1 MKVRKVI
8 KRLGAVAT
16 AGAMLGATV
25 MGALAADLG
34 NYPDMFVTDGTFNGY
49 FVVGERAAA
58 VDNLAM
64 TDIATGM
71 KYTKSGSGSVSVSGD
86 AWLVGTSAK
95 KLELSNTNTS
105 TVGEQLYDIETFIS
119 DTELGAL
126 GDGEYSTSGS
136 SSTYKQYLYF
146 DVNNQND
153 HEIVKFVENDNDVTA
168 DFLYF
173 KNSDII
179 ANYVLEFASSP
190 ESTIQD
196 TAGSTSTTGTVL
208 DDYEN
213 TKLNMLGMEFDV
225 VLARRPQSTPEDS
238 IKLTLMGGSAS
249 GSLLEGESTSL
260 SVKGKTYD
268 VSLVFVDTTYAKFT
282 VNGEQTDKLQKGD
295 TFQLA
300 DGTEVGV
307 SEILYQ
313 SYAGGVHS
321 SDFFIGASKVELRD
335 NVVTDSTSS
344 NSLKVGTETI
354 SGADVIIEGTDDNTT
369 FTLTKIQVNMTAQ
382 DDYFV
387 AAGGKLSDAV
397 IEQGDDKE
405 LVFTNNWDI
414 EYHGLTEETTHDI
427 KLMSSTDRKYKL
439 QFYDGDDNMVQLPL
453 AYANSSTVLQLT
465 EDSTDKEVILHEG
478 LNISKNDYFVVTGG
492 TASDG
497 SAKTYALQYKG
508 ADKSTGTSPKI
519 KFKNLGSGSAVEYSL
534 DTATA
539 DAVATLKLGG
549 YSFVMTNTSAKTAG
563 DFTIQVAMNG
573 DSDYTDGEMDIIDSY
588 GAQIDFGG
596 NVYRDNAGNVSGTV
610 TQPLGAGALDFNIT
624 ITTPNS
630 NDYDN
635 QRPNSF
641 QVEVGATTTNEVTVD
656 SFLVDSSS
664 NPSLTPDGEENVA
677 YGYTSMG
684 AKWTYTTPSSSPQEL
699 TIEYPAEQRLPQ
711 VYVTSGA
718 TASASSGGSLA
729 SVEVVDATRLD
740 SEIASVSSNNLVV
753 VGGPCVNTVA
763 AELLGNPSDC
773 AEGFRP
779 GVARVKL
786 FENGD
791 NMAMLVAGYSG
802 QDTRLAGQVLSRSDR
817 WAQLSGDEVEI
828 EGTTASDATIAA
840 PQPVVVVA
848 EEPAAADAAADAP
861 ATE

>member
-34 NYPDMFVTDGTFNGY
+34 SYPNMFVTDGTFNGY

-86 AWLVGTSAK
+86 AWMVGTSAK
-95 KLELSNTNTS
+95 KLEMANTNS
-105 TVGEQLYDIETFIS
+105 TPVGEQIYDVETFIS
-119 DTELGAL
+119 DSELGAL
-126 GDGEYSTSGS
+126 ADGEFSTSGS
-136 SSTYKQYLYF
+136 SSTYTQYLYF
-146 DVNNQND
+146 DIKNQADN
-153 HEIVKFVENDNDVTA
+153 EIVVFAEDDEDVVA

-173 KNSDII
+173 KSGDNIGE
-179 ANYVLEFASSP
+179 YVLEFASSP
-190 ESTIQD
+190 ESTMQD
-196 TAGSTSTTGTVL
+196 TAGSASTSGTVL
-208 DDYEN
+208 DDFEN
-213 TKLNMLGMEFDV
+213 TKLNMLGMEFDI

-282 VNGEQTDKLQKGD
+282 VNGEQSDKLQKGD

-300 DGTEVGV
+300 DGTEIGV

-335 NVVTDSTSS
+335 NTITNTASS
-344 NSLKVGTETI
+344 SALKVGTETI
-354 SGADVIIEGTDDNTT
+354 SGADVVIEGTDDNTT
-369 FTLTKIQVNMTAQ
+369 FTLTKLRINMTAQ

-387 AAGGKLSDAV
+387 PAGGKLSEAV
-397 IEQGDDKE
+397 VAQGDDKE

-414 EYHGLTEETTHDI
+414 EYHGLTEEATHEI
-427 KLMSSTDRKYKL
+427 RLHSSTDRKYKL
-439 QFYDGDDNMVQLPL
+439 QFYDGDNDMVDMPL
-453 AYANSSTVLQLT
+453 FYATNSTNIQFS
-465 EDSTDKEVILHEG
+465 EDATDKEVILNEG
-478 LNISKNDYFVVTGG
+478 LNATKNDYIVLTQG
-492 TASDG
+492 TPSSG
-497 SAKTYALQYKG
+497 TAKTYVLQYKG
-508 ADKSTGTSPKI
+508 SDKSTATSPKI
-519 KFKNLGSGSAVEYSL
+519 RFKNLGSGETIEYAVNTGS
-534 DTATA
+534 DNT
-539 DAVATLKLGG
+539 VATVKLGG
-549 YSFVMTNTSAKTAG
+549 FSWAVQNESSKGTA
-563 DFTIQVAMNG
+563 DFTVRVDQDG
-573 DSDYTDGEMDIIDSY
+573 DGSVEDGQDIDIVDSY
-588 GAQIDFGG
+588 GMLLDITNISISSTGQLIQPAKTNESNSILTW
-596 NVYRDNAGNVSGTV
+596 TV
-610 TQPLGAGALDFNIT
+610 
-624 ITTPNS
+624 PNS
-630 NDYDN
+630 NDYDD
-635 QRPNSF
+635 QKPP
-641 QVEVGATTTNEVTVD
+641 QIDLTVDATATNEVTF
-656 SFLVDSSS
+656 STLQLS
-664 NPSLTPDGEENVA
+664 NAAHNLITPEGEENTA
-677 YGYTSMG
+677 YGYTTAG
-684 AKWTYTTPSSSPQEL
+684 AKLTYTTPSSSPAGL
-699 TIEYPAEQRLPQ
+699 TIEYPENQRLPQ

-718 TASASSGGSLA
+718 TASASTGGTLA
-729 SVEVVDATRLD
+729 AVEVVDATRLD

-802 QDTRLAGQVLSRSDR
+802 QDTRLAGQVLARSER

-848 EEPAAADAAADAP
+848 EEPAAAEADAEV
-861 ATE
+861 AE